1 MLLGGSRAII
11 AKYFRELMVDVCL
24 AALALLVLMLGAW
37 LMSF

>member
-1 MLLGGSRAII
+1 MALGRL
-11 AKYFRELMVDVCL
+11 RELVIDACL